1 MEKRFWRKLAI
12 LHKLEATYAT
22 DAAPAAADALVAM
35 NVTFTPLEADEVTRD
50 LMLPYLG
57 SQGVILAGIYARLE
71 FDIEI
76 AGSGAA
82 GTAPAYGSILR
93 AAGLAETVEEDVSVE
108 YSIVETAVESGSIY
122 FVSDKV
128 QHVMLGCQANVSL
141 TFTPKGIPRFRFTVL
156 GLLGTITDIVAMPAV
171 SMVGWETPLT
181 VSKANT
187 TMSLHG
193 WASIAESLTVDLGNT
208 LTPRFLIGEEE
219 ILISNRQST
228 GTAVVVAGSLATV
241 NWFDRAIERT
251 RGGLALT
258 HGTQAGNIV
267 EIAAPAVEVGRPTQ
281 GQTDGV
287 SNYTLPLMLCPVT
300 GLDELV
306 ITVR

>member
-1 MEKRFWRKLAI
+1 MDKRFWRKLAI

-76 AGSGAA
+76 AGSGTA

-193 WASIAESLTVDLGNT
+193 WASVAESLTVDLGNT

>member
-1 MEKRFWRKLAI
+1 
-12 LHKLEATYAT
+12 
-22 DAAPAAADALVAM
+22 M

-76 AGSGAA
+76 AGSGTA

-193 WASIAESLTVDLGNT
+193 WASVAESLTVDLGNT